1 MRRSYPK
8 KIKSTVDFVQFL
20 SKITWNSN
28 RCFMH
33 ASFVLTCLV
42 TQSCLIVI
50 PWTVAFQ
57 APLSLGFSRQENP
70 APVGA
75 DCHFLLQGSP
85 NLAIELQ
92 SPVSPA
98 LQANSLSTE
107 PLGFG
112 SVGFSSPLIL
122 IFHSLFQQLRRQH
135 HQGQLMNIW
144 AHTYKAGLCR
154 PEEEGQEGWEKYTE
168 AKVQRN
174 CGEAALGQSMRIYYF
189 SQPPLPLPDT
199 HFNIAVIDLCMGLGE
214 KVATM

>member
-1 MRRSYPK
+1 MEFQQVFYACYFCAYVLSHAVMSASLWSHGLWPFRLLCPW
-8 KIKSTVDFVQFL
+8 DFPG
-20 SKITWNSN
+20 KNT
-28 RCFMH
+28 
-33 ASFVLTCLV
+33 
-42 TQSCLIVI
+42 
-50 PWTVAFQ
+50 
-57 APLSLGFSRQENP
+57 
-70 APVGA
+70 GA
-75 DCHFLLQGSP
+75 GCHFLLQGSP

-122 IFHSLFQQLRRQH
+122 IFHSLFQQLRQQH

-144 AHTYKAGLCR
+144 AHRYKAGLCR
-154 PEEEGQEGWEKYTE
+154 PGEEGQEGWEKYTE

-174 CGEAALGQSMRIYYF
+174 CGEAALGQGMRIYYF